1 MPDRDAIVLR
11 RAVEKGQ
18 IRTGEGAGTARF
30 VLPDGSDLTGVGR
43 IDFTDAQVN
52 KETGTI
58 TQRAVIANASGQLLP
73 GMFVN
78 VELKVGD
85 RPNAIVVPQRAV
97 VKMPNGHIAWVVGPD
112 NKVERRDLV
121 VGEWVNDD
129 WLIEKGLSV
138 GEKVIVDGVQR
149 VQPGMVV
156 APVAATAASPVAAP
170 AAGPASAAPKAAPP
184 APRRRHRPGEVEV
197 GAGDG
202 LLRRPAGLRH
212 RHRADPHAGRRA
224 RAAAARRRAVPERRA
239 TAGAGHRGLS
249 GRLARAARERRRR
262 AARARDERRLGAAVH
277 AVDVLAPAA

>member
-1 MPDRDAIVLR
+1 M
-11 RAVEKGQ
+11 
-18 IRTGEGAGTARF
+18 
-30 VLPDGSDLTGVGR
+30 LPDGSDLTGVGR

-58 TQRAVIANASGQLLP
+58 TQRAVIANPRGQLLP

-121 VGEWVNDD
+121 VGEWVNDN

-156 APVAATAASPVAAP
+156 APVAAAAASPVAAP
-170 AAGPASAAPKAAPP
+170 AAARVRAAEGRPP
-184 APRRRHRPGEVEV
+184 APAAG
-197 GAGDG
+197 GA
-202 LLRRPAGLRH
+202 P
-212 RHRADPHAGRRA
+212 
-224 RAAAARRRAVPERRA
+224 VK
-239 TAGAGHRGLS
+239 S
-249 GRLARAARERRRR
+249 K
-262 AARARDERRLGAAVH
+262 
-277 AVDVLAPAA
+277 